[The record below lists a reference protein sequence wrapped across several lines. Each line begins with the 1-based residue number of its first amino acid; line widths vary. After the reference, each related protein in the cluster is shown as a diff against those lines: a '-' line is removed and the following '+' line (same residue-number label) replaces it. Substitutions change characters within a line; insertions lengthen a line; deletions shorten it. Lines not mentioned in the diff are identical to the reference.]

1 MSKKLYHNRLI
12 VPTCAVAA
20 SVALCAWL
28 GCQDSSLAKVERE
41 RQQSVERTLKA
52 LDEREA
58 RALKSLLKTQ
68 RELDKQL
75 RRDAAA
81 LRTDFAELDRRAKDE
96 AERWEKKQPQIK
108 AEVLDR
114 LRGDPERMSETA
126 IQFY

>member
-1 MSKKLYHNRLI
+1 MSKRLNRSNLTTPACI
-12 VPTCAVAA
+12 AAFLAACACV
-20 SVALCAWL
+20 
-28 GCQDSSLAKVERE
+28 GCQDSSLAKVERN
-41 RQQSVERTLKA
+41 RQQSLDRTLKA

-58 RALKSLLKTQ
+58 RALKSLLNTQ

-81 LRTDFAELDRRAKDE
+81 LRTDFAELDCRAKDE
-96 AERWEKKQPQIK
+96 TERWKKKQPQIK

-114 LRGDPERMSETA
+114 LRGDPERMRETA

>member
-1 MSKKLYHNRLI
+1 MSKRLHQKKRTAPACI
-12 VPTCAVAA
+12 AA
-20 SVALCAWL
+20 LLAACAWI
-28 GCQDSSLAKVERE
+28 GCQDSSLAKVERD
-41 RQQSVERTLKA
+41 RQQSLNSTLKS

-58 RALKSLLKTQ
+58 RALKSLLSTQ

-96 AERWEKKQPQIK
+96 NERWKKKQPQIK

-114 LRGDPERMSETA
+114 LRGDPKRMSETA

>member
-1 MSKKLYHNRLI
+1 M
-12 VPTCAVAA
+12 AA
-20 SVALCAWL
+20 ALAACAWI
-28 GCQDSSLAKVERE
+28 GCQDSSLAKVERD

-58 RALKSLLKTQ
+58 RALKSLLSTQ
-68 RELDKQL
+68 REMDKQL

-81 LRTDFAELDRRAKDE
+81 LRTDFAELDRQAKDE
-96 AERWEKKQPQIK
+96 AQRWRKKQPQIK